1 MTERKG
7 ITALEL
13 LGFANDKGEIG
24 YAYGGHGEDWPAV
37 EMAKRLDWITYGYDA
52 SQSSLI
58 YGTGAQQREVYF
70 LTDTGR
76 AALRLA
82 AEDKRGAALC
92 SFLEQA
98 TGYSLAP
105 WQRAVVVNLA
115 TADPDKLRAAA
126 EKVGVRRR
134 A

>member
-1 MTERKG
+1 MTKPKG

-13 LGFANDKGEIG
+13 LGFANPKGEIG
-24 YAYGGHGEDWPAV
+24 YAYGGDGEDWPAV
-37 EMAKRLDWITYGYDA
+37 EMAKRLGWVTYGYDA
-52 SQSSLI
+52 SQSQLVH
-58 YGTGAQQREVYF
+58 GPDAQQREVYF
-70 LTDTGR
+70 LTDAGR

-82 AEDKRGAALC
+82 AEDKRGTALC

-115 TADPDKLRAAA
+115 SADPDRLRAAA
-126 EKVGVRRR
+126 IKVGVRPRV
-134 A
+134 